1 MISCPLHGE
10 DDEDVDYEYRDDDV
24 DGNNSNVDDGGGDEV
39 SVGT

>member
-10 DDEDVDYEYRDDDV
+10 DDEDVDYEYRDDGV